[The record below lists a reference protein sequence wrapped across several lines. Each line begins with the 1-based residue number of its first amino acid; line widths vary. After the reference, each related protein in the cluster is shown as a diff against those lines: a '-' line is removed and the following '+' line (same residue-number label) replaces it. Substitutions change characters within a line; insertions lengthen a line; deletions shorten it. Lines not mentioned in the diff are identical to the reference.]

1 MDIQASKLVLV
12 RLIINIDNK
21 KIIDKVL
28 TILKSE
34 KEDFWPARHNLSI
47 GNSVNR
53 SGGLELSTEEKE
65 EIELGI
71 KQLDDGQRISWDDF
85 QKKVS

>member
-1 MDIQASKLVLV
+1 MDIQTSKLELV
-12 RLIINIDNK
+12 KLIINMDNK

-34 KEDFWPARHNLSI
+34 KEDFW
-47 GNSVNR
+47 
-53 SGGLELSTEEKE
+53 LELSPEEKE